1 MASKLDK
8 LRAGHAEIQG
18 ETIAKFEL
26 FEQGFNPYSRY
37 LDVDK
42 VDLIL
47 RKREGS
53 KITYREVQVKFG
65 RLWHVGWKWEQALF
79 DVTSWK
85 PNVKPDEFKESH
97 DNLFIVYVL
106 AFPPEDGGYKGDL
119 FVFPARRFHELAN
132 RAPAFRRKGPHR
144 EVRISRALWDGK
156 WYWRTQ
162 KKKFTKDEFGE
173 ATIPIQQYWR
183 NFDILDT

>member
-1 MASKLDK
+1 MLTKIDK

-47 RKREGS
+47 RKREGT
-53 KITYREVQVKFG
+53 KIYYREVQVKFG
-65 RLWHVGWKWEQALF
+65 RLYRVGYKWEQELF

-85 PNVKPDEFKESH
+85 FFKPDDFK
-97 DNLFIVYVL
+97 DAGLNLFVAYVL
-106 AFPPEDGGYKGDL
+106 SLPVPDLYKGDI
-119 FVFPARRFHELAN
+119 FIFPAREFHNLIN
-132 RAPAFRRKGPHR
+132 RSVHVNSKKGPQR
-144 EVRISRALWDGK
+144 EVLFSRSLHDGK
-156 WYWRTQ
+156 WYLRL
-162 KKKFTKDEFGE
+162 KKRFTKSEFNV
-173 ATIPIQQYWR
+173 ATVSVQQYWR
-183 NFDILDT
+183 NFNILK